1 MNVLVDT
8 SVWVDHFKNSNTKLR
23 ELLNQD
29 NVLSHPMIIGELACG
44 TTPPAPRTRTLNDIK
59 LLKMANQVNFNEVL
73 GFIERDKIYGM
84 GCGFVDISL
93 LASALI
99 TPDAMLWTLDK
110 RLSKLAKCYNISY
123 LNN

>member
-8 SVWVDHFKNSNTKLR
+8 SVWVDHFKNSNMKLR

-44 TTPPAPRTRTLNDIK
+44 TSPAPRTRTLNDIK
-59 LLKMANQVNFNEVL
+59 LLKMANQANFNEVL

-110 RLSKLAKCYNISY
+110 RLSKLAKRYNISY

>member
-23 ELLNQD
+23 KLLNQD

-44 TTPPAPRTRTLNDIK
+44 TPPTPRTRTLNDIK
-59 LLKMANQVNFNEVL
+59 LLKMANQANFNEVL
-73 GFIERDKIYGM
+73 VFIERDKIYGM

-110 RLSKLAKCYNISY
+110 RLSKLAKRYNISY

>member
-44 TTPPAPRTRTLNDIK
+44 TPPAPRPRTLNDIK
-59 LLKMANQVNFNEVL
+59 LLKMANQANFNEIL

-93 LASALI
+93 LASVLI
-99 TPDAMLWTLDK
+99 TPDTMLWTLDK
-110 RLSKLAKCYNISY
+110 RLSKLAKRYNISY

>member
-8 SVWVDHFKNSNTKLR
+8 SVWIDHFKNSNTKLR

-44 TTPPAPRTRTLNDIK
+44 TPPAPRTRTLNDIK
-59 LLKMANQVNFNEVL
+59 LLKMANQANFNEVL

-84 GCGFVDISL
+84 DCGFVDISL

-110 RLSKLAKCYNISY
+110 RLSKLAKRYNISY

>member
-23 ELLNQD
+23 ELLSQD
-29 NVLSHPMIIGELACG
+29 NALTHPMIIGELACG
-44 TTPPAPRTRTLNDIK
+44 TPPAPRNRILNNIK
-59 LLKMANQVNFNEVL
+59 LLKMVNQANFDEVL
-73 GFIERDKIYGM
+73 GFIERDILYGM

-93 LASALI
+93 LASVLI
-99 TPDAMLWTLDK
+99 TPDAKLWTLDK
-110 RLSKLAKCYNISY
+110 RLSKLAMRYNISY

>member
-23 ELLNQD
+23 ELLYQD

-44 TTPPAPRTRTLNDIK
+44 TPPAPRPRTLNDIK
-59 LLKMANQVNFNEVL
+59 LLKMANQANFNEIL

-93 LASALI
+93 LASVLI
-99 TPDAMLWTLDK
+99 TPDTMLWTLDK
-110 RLSKLAKCYNISY
+110 RLSKLAKRYNISY

>member
-8 SVWVDHFKNSNTKLR
+8 SVWVDHFKNSNMKLR

-44 TTPPAPRTRTLNDIK
+44 TPPAPRTRTLNDIK
-59 LLKMANQVNFNEVL
+59 LLKMANQANFNEVL

-93 LASALI
+93 LASVLI
-99 TPDAMLWTLDK
+99 TPDAKLWTLDK
-110 RLSKLAKCYNISY
+110 RLSKLAMRYNISY